1 MPNSRKRFSKNKKS
15 VKKSKKSRKN
25 TRKHKKNTPR
35 RKYKKSSK
43 RFRFFGGNG
52 DEDEDEDENEDEELG
67 KCSICLEF
75 FTNGEPIFITNCNHN
90 FHPDCIIKHCKYVTC
105 FCPMCRTKLDP
116 NPNPTPE
123 EDPVPPNVFPAF
135 ANNPIV
141 VEYPNL
147 YRVEF
152 FKFRENRDTGEIEKE
167 KISVHDMDDETIYLL
182 GEYFKEQIPRLTN
195 EDLDFFGDPAR
206 INPNGYINLYNNPT
220 NVEIPLGDM
229 EITINNPSGI
239 ETATITQTNTHN

>member
-52 DEDEDEDENEDEELG
+52 DEDEEPDE
-67 KCSICLEF
+67 CSICLEF
-75 FTNGEPIFITNCNHN
+75 LTNGEPRITTNCNHN

-105 FCPMCRTKLDP
+105 FCPMCRTQLNP
-116 NPNPTPE
+116 NPNPSPE
-123 EDPVPPNVFPAF
+123 EDPVPPNVFAAF

-152 FKFRENRDTGEIEKE
+152 FKFQQNPSTGEIEKV
-167 KISVHDMDDETIYLL
+167 KISVHDMDDETINSLN
-182 GEYFKEQIPRLTN
+182 GYFMEQIPGLTN
-195 EDLDFFGDPAR
+195 DHLDFFGDPAR
-206 INPNGYINLYNNPT
+206 INPNGYINLYNNLT
-220 NVEIPLGDM
+220 RVEIPLGDI
-229 EITINNPSGI
+229 EITIHNSNDI

>member
-52 DEDEDEDENEDEELG
+52 DEDNCANGDEDKCANGDEDD
-67 KCSICLEF
+67 CAICLES
-75 FTNGEPIFITNCNHN
+75 FTNGEPIFITKCNHN
-90 FHPDCIIKHCKYVTC
+90 FHPDCIRKWCSTSEICK
-105 FCPMCRTKLDP
+105 CPMCNAVFEQ
-116 NPNPTPE
+116 NPFPP
-123 EDPVPPNVFPAF
+123 PPNVFAAF

-152 FKFRENRDTGEIEKE
+152 FKFQQNPSTGEIEKV
-167 KISVHDMDDETIYLL
+167 KISVHDMDDETINSLN
-182 GEYFKEQIPRLTN
+182 GYFMEQIPGLTN
-195 EDLDFFGDPAR
+195 DHLDFFGDPAR
-206 INPNGYINLYNNPT
+206 RDPNGYINLYNNPT
-220 NVEIPLGDM
+220 GVEIPLGDM
-229 EITINNPSGI
+229 EITIGNSNDI